1 MLGIEWC
8 LNAEIAT
15 IDETGVRL
23 KDGSHIASSTV
34 VWTAGVQANALTE
47 QFTAERDHQGRLHV
61 DENLQIRGVPDV
73 YATGD
78 VANAA
83 SDDVG
88 NNVAAS
94 VMGLPPI
101 PYRQVNY
108 AVWIWVDGVPSTQK
122 AGIRKCSLYV
132 RKRRKSKL
140 RSPMS

>member
-47 QFTAERDHQGRLHV
+47 QFTAERDHQGRLYV
-61 DENLQIRGVPDV
+61 DENLRIRGVPDV

-78 VANAA
+78 VVNAA